1 MRVIKRRIGL
11 VNVPLTLEL
20 VQSHERQRVCALI
33 VEGRIA
39 ALPDGRLGEPAEVY
53 EDEEKAHAGRLAFLA
68 KYPGEEFAVIMNAT
82 I

>member
-1 MRVIKRRIGL
+1 MRIITRRIGL
-11 VNVPLTLEL
+11 VTVPLTLGL
-20 VQSHERQRVCALI
+20 VAPAERERVLTLI
-33 VEGRIA
+33 TEGRIA

-53 EDEEKAHAGRLAFLA
+53 TDEEKAHAGRLTFLA